1 MKEVMAI
8 IRMNMMNKTK
18 KALSDAGILSMTAKE
33 VLGRGKGLVDYSLLE
48 GAEKGYEEAIAQLG
62 QSQRLIPKRLL
73 LIVVPEKLVPTTV
86 KTIIQVN
93 QTGKSG
99 DGKIF
104 VMPVGQLL
112 QRQDRRKWRRGPGRS
127 IESPET

>member
-1 MKEVMAI
+1 MKAIMAI

-18 KALSDAGILSMTAKE
+18 KALSDAGIPSMTAKD

-62 QSQRLIPKRLL
+62 HSQRLIPKRLL
-73 LIVVPEKLVPTTV
+73 FTVVPEKLKNKAVT
-86 KTIIQVN
+86 TIIKVN

-104 VMPVGQLL
+104 VMPISS
-112 QRQDRRKWRRGPGRS
+112 S
-127 IESPET
+127 ISVRTGEGGDKVLDEI

>member
-1 MKEVMAI
+1 MREVMAI

-104 VMPVGQLL
+104 VMPVANSFSVRTGENGDAVL
-112 QRQDRRKWRRGPGRS
+112 DGA
-127 IESPET
+127 

>member
-18 KALSDAGILSMTAKE
+18 KALSDAGIPSMTAKD

-62 QSQRLIPKRLL
+62 HSQRLIPKRMLF
-73 LIVVPEKLVPTTV
+73 IVVPEKLKNKAVT
-86 KTIIQVN
+86 TIIKVN

-104 VMPVGQLL
+104 VMPISG
-112 QRQDRRKWRRGPGRS
+112 S
-127 IESPET
+127 ISVRTGEAGDKVLDEI

>member
-8 IRMNMMNKTK
+8 VRINMMNRTK
-18 KALSDAGILSMTAKE
+18 EALTEAGVFSMTARDA
-33 VLGRGKGLVDYSLLE
+33 LGRGKGLVDVSLLA

-73 LIVVPEKLVPTTV
+73 IIVVPDKLVPKTV
-86 KTIIQVN
+86 RTLIRVN
-93 QTGKSG
+93 RTGKSG

-104 VMPVGQLL
+104 VMPVL
-112 QRQDRRKWRRGPGRS
+112 DSVS
-127 IESPET
+127 IRTGMNGDAVLDDA